1 MKNKMIKILGVVL
14 TVALLSG
21 LIMTAVPVSAGSLS
35 WTDFTP
41 PQTKY
46 FQLTQGT
53 SANIMAVTPDGKT
66 IFVFSN
72 NDYATNSEDVTE
84 EQNDLKLYK
93 SVDAGLTWTTTN
105 IGDGLE
111 AFVDADDATVA
122 AINVTGLTISYDYA
136 SDRTIY
142 AAAGDKIWRSR
153 NGGTSFTEWG
163 DFDDVTA
170 GAIGAIKSIDTAEYY
185 RYSGNAAV
193 LVAGTTGVAL
203 YDDYTGNFEVLSTE
217 AYAFLGSS
225 VLGAAFSPNYRNDG
239 EILAVT
245 TDATDTFL
253 ETKFAASDWNVT
265 VRVSVFLKTGG
276 NLTTD
281 QITDATTAVFAF
293 PSDYSYTSNNKVYVG
308 LGGLDEE
315 GIAAGGPFDVY
326 RVNGTTKISDTP
338 NKATNLELSD
348 TDSDSNIAGL
358 AYKGT
363 ASTGSLVVSFWGTDS
378 IYSTTNVSSSSPDWT
393 SADAPPTGQN
403 AALKFIGDTLYAGTA
418 NVDGFGSVFAS
429 SADKNLFAGIS
440 LISVPSLADTTIAKY
455 LPTQNNPNQWVIY
468 NVKSG
473 IDDPSA
479 YQLFFK
485 STDAGKT
492 WKLIYVYSVSGKQIN
507 VSNVAFAGADT
518 IYLQETGPATPWS
531 YTATFPE
538 DLLIKKS
545 TNGGFTWDDITPTI
559 DGTMSSMAI
568 AGDTIWVGSTDGGV
582 YKNGSYDKVDDLDG
596 RIPWVM
602 IAIPGFFMV
611 YTLAEG
617 PNGADPPP
625 GASDVYVSTD
635 NGATFDLLGDNDQFT
650 GLFSWTFNVP
660 NKTIYAANKSGDNNA
675 TIYQWKVGTTT
686 SWDDIVDLSALDGFN
701 AGISGLAL
709 AGGGGTLY
717 VSTKNSLVTDTD
729 AETTASSQ
737 IWRAVSFSDQ
747 SKDEDFQAVTSTTY
761 GNLEGMIN
769 SGPMVVATDS
779 SGNNI
784 LTPIITLANISTSSS
799 GVASDIKS
807 FTDNLAP
814 PVVITAPAANAQTPP
829 MVTLSWNAVSSTK
842 TIHYQWQVATDD
854 KFQGIAYESG
864 KGDNGTTATSAI
876 VDGLING
883 QQYYFR
889 VRVSDPL
896 FSAWSTTV
904 PFIVKL
910 AAFNSQDILAE
921 GKVAPVPGAANVS
934 ATPSFQWAA
943 ISGAQSYK
951 FQLADNA
958 AFTTPIVD
966 TTTNA
971 AFYADTTP
979 LTAGK
984 AYFWRVAAVA
994 GTNVSDWATST
1005 FTVGQPVATGPVGG
1019 TTTVTATIPPITVPT
1034 PSVTVTVQG
1043 GGGTETPA
1051 PGTPAYIWVIIA
1063 IGAVLVIAVIVLI
1076 ARTRR
1081 V

>member
-21 LIMTAVPVSAGSLS
+21 LIMTAVPVSAGNLS

-66 IFVFSN
+66 IFVYSN
-72 NDYATNSEDVTE
+72 SGSENDF
-84 EQNDLKLYK
+84 DLKLYK
-93 SVDAGLTWTTTN
+93 SVDGGLTWTDTN
-105 IGDGLE
+105 IGENLNGTDVSLL
-111 AFVDADDATVA
+111 V
-122 AINVTGLTISYDYA
+122 ISYDYA
-136 SDRTIY
+136 NNKTIY
-142 AAAGDKIWRSR
+142 AAVGDMIWRSR
-153 NGGTSFTEWG
+153 NGGTSFTEWN
-163 DFDDVTA
+163 DFEA
-170 GAIGAIKSIDTAEYY
+170 GLVGTIRSIDTAEYY
-185 RYSGNAAV
+185 RYSGNDAV
-193 LVAGTTGVAL
+193 LVCGDAGIAL
-203 YDDYTGNFEVLSTE
+203 YNDYEGSFTNEDDQILSAEEGLVGTI
-217 AYAFLGSS
+217 F
-225 VLGAAFSPNYRNDG
+225 LGAAFSPKYRNDG
-239 EILAVT
+239 QVLAVT
-245 TDATDTFL
+245 QGTITVDEDTVDTALL
-253 ETKFAASDWNVT
+253 ETKFTTSDWNAT
-265 VRVSVFLKTGG
+265 VRISAFLEPGG
-276 NLTTD
+276 SFKD
-281 QITDATTAVFAF
+281 DAVEGATSAMFAF
-293 PSDYSYTSNNKVYVG
+293 PSDYSYSSNNKVFVG
-308 LGGLDEE
+308 LGGVDDDGL
-315 GIAAGGPFDVY
+315 AAGIFDVY
-326 RVNGTTKISDTP
+326 RVNGTTRMSDTP
-338 NKATNLELSD
+338 NKATNLELSEE
-348 TDSDSNIAGL
+348 DSDSNIAGM

-363 ASTGSLVVSFWGTDS
+363 SSTGALAVSFYGTDT
-378 IYSTTNVSSSSPDWT
+378 IYSTTDVSSNSPDWT
-393 SADAPPTGQN
+393 SADAPPTGIN
-403 AALKFIGDTLYAGTA
+403 ASLAFVGDTLYAGTA
-418 NVDGFGSVFAS
+418 NDENGFGSVFAS
-429 SADKNLFAGIS
+429 STAYDLFTGIS

-455 LPTQNNPNQWVIY
+455 LPDKNKPNQWVIY
-468 NVKSG
+468 NAPSG
-473 IDDPSA
+473 VEDPSA

-485 STDAGKT
+485 STDDGKT
-492 WKLIYVYSVSGKQIN
+492 WKLIYVYSISGKQIN
-507 VSNVAFAGADT
+507 VSNVVFAGADT
-518 IYLQETGPATPWS
+518 IYLQETGPAAPFM
-531 YTATFPE
+531 YDTFSD

-545 TNGGFTWDDITPTI
+545 TNGGYTWDDLSPTI
-559 DGTMSSMAI
+559 DGKMSSMAV
-568 AGDTIWVGSTDGGV
+568 AGEDIFVGSTDGGV
-582 YKNGSYDKVDDLDG
+582 YKNGSYDEVDDLDG
-596 RIPWVM
+596 RVPWVM
-602 IAIPGFFMV
+602 IAIPGFFMI
-611 YTLAEG
+611 YTLADG
-617 PNGADPPP
+617 G
-625 GASDVYVSTD
+625 GASDLYLSTD
-635 NGATFDLLGDNDQFT
+635 NGATFELLGDNDQFD
-650 GLFSWTFNVP
+650 GLFSFTFHVP
-660 NKTIYAANKSGDNNA
+660 SKTIYTANKSGDA
-675 TIYQWKVGTTT
+675 DDIIYQWKVGTSTD
-686 SWDDIVDLSALDGFN
+686 WDDIVDLSEVAGFDV
-701 AGISGLAL
+701 GISGLTL

-717 VSTKNSLVTDTD
+717 VSTRNALEDDD
-729 AETTASSQ
+729 ANAQ

-747 SKDEDFQAVTSTTY
+747 TKDEDFQAVTNANFEDLGGT
-761 GNLEGMIN
+761 IN
-769 SGPMVVATDS
+769 AGPLTVTTDS

-784 LTPIITLANISTSSS
+784 LLPIVAQDPETSYT
-799 GVASDIKS
+799 GVMSDIKT

-814 PVVITAPAANAQTPP
+814 AVVTTAPAANAQTPP
-829 MVTLSWNAVSSTK
+829 MVTLSWKAVTSTK

-854 KFQGIAYESG
+854 KFQGVAYESDEG
-864 KGDNGTTATSAI
+864 EDGTTATSAI

-943 ISGAQSYK
+943 ISGAESYK

-958 AFTTPIVD
+958 AFSTPIVD

-1005 FTVGQPVATGPVGG
+1005 FTVGTAQPTGPATTG

-1043 GGGTETPA
+1043 NGGTPTPA